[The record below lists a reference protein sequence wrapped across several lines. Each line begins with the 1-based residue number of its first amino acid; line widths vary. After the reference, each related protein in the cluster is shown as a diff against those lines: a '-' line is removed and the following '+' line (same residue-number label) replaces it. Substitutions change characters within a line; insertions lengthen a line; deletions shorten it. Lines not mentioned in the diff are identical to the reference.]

1 MANIKHI
8 RYYQKSEKIIKE
20 GDEEQRM
27 YIILEGTVKISLRAG
42 GEEIQVAELK
52 KGDFF
57 GEITLFEKI
66 PRSATA
72 TALDNVKVVFI
83 DNESQ
88 LKDFLS
94 KNPAFAAKMVSI
106 LSKRLAKTDKLL
118 IKEFRE
124 RNKLE
129 AMRDVSGLHYF
140 SD

>member
-1 MANIKHI
+1 
-8 RYYQKSEKIIKE
+8 
-20 GDEEQRM
+20 
-27 YIILEGTVKISLRAG
+27 
-42 GEEIQVAELK
+42 
-52 KGDFF
+52 
-57 GEITLFEKI
+57 
-66 PRSATA
+66 
-72 TALDNVKVVFI
+72 VKVVFI